1 MGWDEIDGMK
11 EENAEEKLDENIILE
26 LDAQKA
32 SSFSGLYYLVYYNQY
47 PTWYIMWLYV
57 VSIHAYYQQNHNET

>member
-47 PTWYIMWLYV
+47 PTWYIM
-57 VSIHAYYQQNHNET
+57 